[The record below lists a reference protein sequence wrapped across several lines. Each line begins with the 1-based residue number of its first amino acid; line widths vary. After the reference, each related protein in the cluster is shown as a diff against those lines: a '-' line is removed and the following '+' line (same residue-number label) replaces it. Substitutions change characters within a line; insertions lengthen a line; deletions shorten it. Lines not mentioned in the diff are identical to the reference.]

1 MYRLVYVLRFD
12 RSKLDD
18 APRLL
23 ELRIL
28 GLGPGLP
35 DQISIGSSQKSL
47 TWYWRPQVYFL
58 KVLREQTN
66 IRYENHRFGNY
77 LRPNIWSFWLLYRLA
92 RNGMN
97 PFRGL
102 ISGRKATVRVLSNEG
117 SPNLSDFDAGLII
130 MRSAGKSG
138 LLLNDYSTFLEVKL
152 MRTGIYSVITDF
164 SARLVPSS
172 SLRRISFNYVIKSAP
187 IVIDFKFN
195 KLRLRKLI
203 HIFPDWHPYSYLFSR
218 KNALIIQ
225 DKEANPHRKIGQNLV
240 FDGKGITLRNGKTLE
255 KSGYQLSQLGEE
267 NTSKNGFWPK
277 YTWKFQ
283 DSSEVH
289 TPGGLGSGK
298 VESATYV
305 SAVNNLY
312 HFIEE
317 TLPQIAI
324 NNMLS
329 PTKPLFVGG
338 NLDAVLQELA
348 TLSST
353 PKVKF
358 IRDEENFIFQ
368 DVTYFHL
375 EKFRSALSQGNWVGM
390 DEHVELINAG
400 LRKILSLRSQDSDPT
415 TRIYIVR
422 KNGLQRQLSNFKSV
436 KSFLERQGF
445 LFVDFEPLS
454 LTERIELLANCSL
467 LVGESGAGL
476 ANAYLLKPM
485 ARVVEIRHTSMKG
498 SYEHL
503 TLAQTSKVKYVIV
516 DGSGASRIEKFLY
529 GKDSFKIDLNLLKK
543 TIEEL

>member
-1 MYRLVYVLRFD
+1 
-12 RSKLDD
+12 
-18 APRLL
+18 
-23 ELRIL
+23 
-28 GLGPGLP
+28 
-35 DQISIGSSQKSL
+35 
-47 TWYWRPQVYFL
+47 
-58 KVLREQTN
+58 
-66 IRYENHRFGNY
+66 
-77 LRPNIWSFWLLYRLA
+77 
-92 RNGMN
+92 
-97 PFRGL
+97 
-102 ISGRKATVRVLSNEG
+102 
-117 SPNLSDFDAGLII
+117 

-172 SLRRISFNYVIKSAP
+172 SLRRISFDYVIKSAP
-187 IVIDFKFN
+187 IVIDFKIN

-203 HIFPDWHPYSYLFSR
+203 QIFPDWHPYSYLFSR

-225 DKEANPHRKIGQNLV
+225 DDEANPIRKIGQNLV

-277 YTWKFQ
+277 YTWRFQ
-283 DSSEVH
+283 DSSAIH
-289 TPGGLGSGK
+289 TPGGLGSEK

-338 NLDAVLQELA
+338 NLDSVLQELA

-375 EKFRSALSQGNWVGM
+375 EKFRSALSQGNRVGM

-400 LRKILSLRSQDSDPT
+400 LRNILSLRSQDSDPT

-485 ARVVEIRHTSMKG
+485 ASVVEIRHTSMKG
-498 SYEHL
+498 SCEHL
-503 TLAQTSKVKYVIV
+503 TLAQTSQVKYVIV
-516 DGSGASRIEKFLY
+516 NGSGTSRIEKFLY
-529 GKDSFKIDLNLLKK
+529 GKDSFKIDINLLKK